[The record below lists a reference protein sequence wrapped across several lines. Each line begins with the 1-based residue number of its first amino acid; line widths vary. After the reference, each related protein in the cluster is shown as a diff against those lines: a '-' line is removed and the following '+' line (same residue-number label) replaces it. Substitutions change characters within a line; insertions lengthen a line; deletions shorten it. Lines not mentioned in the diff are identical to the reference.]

1 VALLKK
7 LEQLFLSHAC
17 GGQKVVANFFN
28 KPLERISILEKKRH
42 IAQFKKLLITF
53 VALHRNRC

>member
-1 VALLKK
+1 LKK

-28 KPLERISILEKKRH
+28 KPLERISILEKNDISLNLKS
-42 IAQFKKLLITF
+42 
-53 VALHRNRC
+53 C